1 MTKAQIPFIHI
12 GELIHTDT
20 VEWPRNSVEETYAAG
35 NWWSQLGCERVRH
48 TFFALMY
55 IVHESDPW
63 SFVFFFK
70 YKKSVIIVGKL
81 GRESYF

>member
-1 MTKAQIPFIHI
+1 M
-12 GELIHTDT
+12 
-20 VEWPRNSVEETYAAG
+20 
-35 NWWSQLGCERVRH
+35 RH